1 MEKTPREL
9 GSKAKLRA
17 FFLDNIGRVLD
28 SETLL
33 KVADSSEW
41 ARRVRELRNEE
52 GYEILTHKDR
62 ADLKPGQYLL
72 TSGERNTSA
81 SERGISKE
89 TRAYV
94 IDRDGNTCQMCGVAA
109 GEIHPFDG
117 RPARM
122 QLGHVIDKSKGG
134 SDEAD
139 NLRLLCSVCNEGASN
154 LTLVRPDARNLL
166 IQIRRAP
173 SKAQLEV
180 MHWLLKKYLNQAN
193 QWLRQNPEYDS
204 E

>member
-1 MEKTPREL
+1 M
-9 GSKAKLRA
+9 
-17 FFLDNIGRVLD
+17 DNIGRVLD
-28 SETLL
+28 SEVLSQVGG
-33 KVADSSEW
+33 KSEW
-41 ARRVRELRNEE
+41 ARRVWELRGQE

-62 ADLKPGQYLL
+62 SDLKPGQYLL
-72 TSGERNTSA
+72 LSA
-81 SERGISKE
+81 EKRENASDRGISKE

-94 IDRDGNTCQMCGVAA
+94 IDRDGNTCQMCSVAA
-109 GEIHPFDG
+109 GETHPFDG

-180 MHWLLKKYLNQAN
+180 MQWLLKKYPDQARD
-193 QWLRQNPEYDS
+193 QLAEHPE